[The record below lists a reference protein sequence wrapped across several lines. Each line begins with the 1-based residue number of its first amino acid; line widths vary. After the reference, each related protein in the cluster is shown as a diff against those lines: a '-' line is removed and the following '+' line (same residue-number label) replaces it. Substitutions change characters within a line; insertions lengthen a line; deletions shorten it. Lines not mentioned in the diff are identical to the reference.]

1 MVLGLVQVQE
11 LLHKQVFRFNLVVL
25 LLLSNMVLGDYP
37 RSILFVGNSYFYY
50 NDSMHN
56 HVEELMKESFRDAN
70 IVTKSSTIG
79 GSRLHNHD
87 IDHLLVPE
95 NLQRNE
101 QVDMVIMQGGSGEVL
116 NESSRKKFIKTAV
129 EYSLKARQKGVIP
142 ALFMTHAY
150 MENDY
155 RFEPNL
161 IQKIEQ
167 TYFQAGAE
175 SGALVIPVGSAY
187 ERAYA
192 KNNQI
197 KLHHPDGT
205 HPGMLG
211 TYLGACV
218 IFAFITNKSP
228 VGLSY
233 NYLDRVSKE
242 DRLFLQQIAWEVY
255 LEYN

>member
-1 MVLGLVQVQE
+1 
-11 LLHKQVFRFNLVVL
+11 
-25 LLLSNMVLGDYP
+25 
-37 RSILFVGNSYFYY
+37 
-50 NDSMHN
+50 
-56 HVEELMKESFRDAN
+56 
-70 IVTKSSTIG
+70 
-79 GSRLHNHD
+79 
-87 IDHLLVPE
+87 
-95 NLQRNE
+95 
-101 QVDMVIMQGGSGEVL
+101 
-116 NESSRKKFIKTAV
+116 
-129 EYSLKARQKGVIP
+129 
-142 ALFMTHAY
+142 MTHAY
-150 MENDY
+150 LENDY

-242 DRLFLQQIAWEVY
+242 DRLFLQQIAWELY